1 MKAHRGRG
9 MENRTPLEVFNVEYP
24 VENRVMLSDE
34 KLRRLFLYEEM
45 KTVQQNGITFMGNTY
60 EHEALYY
67 HQTERVRIKYDPHN
81 LSELYVY
88 LDTGE
93 FLCKAKK
100 LVPVGFNDITGIKIN
115 NYRKKKIKEYGEK
128 MFDLTVAMRDDS
140 NILTMKDVA
149 EAEVI
154 EVIEDK
160 SGKKKQYIG
169 NGLYVEI
176 D

>member
-1 MKAHRGRG
+1 
-9 MENRTPLEVFNVEYP
+9 
-24 VENRVMLSDE
+24 
-34 KLRRLFLYEEM
+34 
-45 KTVQQNGITFMGNTY
+45 
-60 EHEALYY
+60 
-67 HQTERVRIKYDPHN
+67 
-81 LSELYVY
+81 
-88 LDTGE
+88 
-93 FLCKAKK
+93 
-100 LVPVGFNDITGIKIN
+100 
-115 NYRKKKIKEYGEK
+115 

>member
-1 MKAHRGRG
+1 MSMRHCIIIK
-9 MENRTPLEVFNVEYP
+9 
-24 VENRVMLSDE
+24 LSM
-34 KLRRLFLYEEM
+34 Y
-45 KTVQQNGITFMGNTY
+45 
-60 EHEALYY
+60 
-67 HQTERVRIKYDPHN
+67 PHN

-100 LVPVGFNDITGIKIN
+100 LVAVGFNDITGIKIN

-149 EAEVI
+149 ETEVI